1 MFVSKLQFLVQLK
14 FLGVATINMLA
25 NVFRLWI
32 ELKKKHKPSK
42 VVFYENAHHQHHYD
56 HEHLIDHEDGH
67 FGHPA
72 SHGQLGAIVF
82 GKFSSVNRPR
92 ANVLIIKPR
101 LLPFVSSFKP
111 NDIPFGHHEEEDYG
125 GGPWPWSRSYE
136 KPSAQSSQKPSG
148 PYKYKP
154 GYNYYYN
161 ERNLS

>member
-72 SHGQLGAIVF
+72 SHG
-82 GKFSSVNRPR
+82 
-92 ANVLIIKPR
+92 
-101 LLPFVSSFKP
+101 
-111 NDIPFGHHEEEDYG
+111 PFGHHEEEDYG

-136 KPSAQSSQKPSG
+136 KPSVQSSQKPSG
-148 PYKYKP
+148 TYKYKP
-154 GYNYYYN
+154 AYNYYYN